1 MTDDLINKYRE
12 ETTSLRQ
19 QVTLLRTVMNRIAFS
34 RTGQCVSLTQ
44 ELFAREKWA
53 AEALDKINDLKKQ
66 ETPQF
71 RGPYVAK
78 EQGK

>member
-1 MTDDLINKYRE
+1 MSDQFGMPMVDCRPTHEVITE
-12 ETTSLRQ
+12 LRQ

-53 AEALDKINDLKKQ
+53 AEALAAT
-66 ETPQF
+66 EP
-71 RGPYVAK
+71 K
-78 EQGK
+78 EN